1 MDRISVKNEIENEIS
16 SSYQYKE
23 LGELIDILLSVMTIK
38 TGKRELAGIEERLY
52 ISLCK
57 IFDANTSLSDIK
69 LCLSNVIKV
78 EPILKKILLLIDV
91 EKYEK
96 IQRENLGLAQV
107 IGELGL
113 NPENKKLDRNPE
125 SYVNDN
131 NYMEHIARSYM
142 LRNSEAH
149 VYDSWTRREIYINLD
164 SVLITCLRAVEINKK
179 VLMLSI
185 KKENINNELNI
196 ENYLNGIS
204 QQLKK
209 RMTRFIHIRG
219 EENFSVLG
227 SYVVEYQDDTTDS
240 KMRKGTVEKLR
251 DNSVPEHRMMIWGE
265 AGMGKTTTLEYLVYT
280 DARRRLKDSNCNIP
294 ILILLGLLTK
304 SSYTIKQYICD
315 KLDIGID
322 ICESLLEEGKIN
334 LFLDGLNEIPVD
346 ADHNLKTLRMR
357 EIKQLLKDYPK
368 SFIIITNR
376 PQDTRDFNNV
386 PIFNLIKLSKSEM
399 EDFID
404 KNVSEDEVRK
414 LILNAINGNERF
426 VQIINTP
433 LILSRLIEI
442 VRYKKEIPHSEG
454 EIIAEFLNCL
464 LIREKEEKQ
473 DARLDI
479 KRVTYLLRMIA
490 FESLEKK
497 EANSGMTESEVLS
510 YCAKSMDTYRFQ
522 YDSLYAIDIA
532 LQLGILEKRENLYVF
547 SHQAY
552 QDYYYAMEELAVLQ
566 S

>member
-1 MDRISVKNEIENEIS
+1 MDRISVKNEIENEIN
-16 SSYQYKE
+16 SSYRYKE

-38 TGKRELAGIEERLY
+38 TGKKELAGIEERLY
-52 ISLCK
+52 ASLCK
-57 IFDANTSLSDIK
+57 IFDANTTLSDIK
-69 LCLSNVIKV
+69 LCLSNVIKI

-113 NPENKKLDRNPE
+113 NPENKKLDCDPGK
-125 SYVNDN
+125 YANDN
-131 NYMEHIARSYM
+131 NYMEHTARSYL

-185 KKENINNELNI
+185 KKESINNELNI

-227 SYVVEYQDDTTDS
+227 SYVVEYQDDNTDS
-240 KMRKGTVEKLR
+240 KMRKGTVENLR
-251 DNSVPEHRMMIWGE
+251 DNSVPERRMMIWGE

-346 ADHNLKTLRMR
+346 TDHNLKTIRMR

-368 SFIIITNR
+368 TFIIITNR

-399 EDFID
+399 EDFIN

-479 KRVTYLLRMIA
+479 KRMTYLLRMIA
-490 FESLEKK
+490 FESLERK